1 MRLFLVLWVLAATSA
16 SAWADVI
23 CRQYHPSDF
32 GTPITS
38 YSAKAFVIT
47 DVCDEPKLQLHRPV
61 SLSVRIG
68 HQGRQEAANAD
79 TVGVESFPPTP
90 GSTRQKLNSERE
102 ISIWT
107 VWFDL
112 NRSELRESS
121 KAVLDEVPTTAT
133 VQVTGYACRLGS
145 EQHNMDLSLH
155 RAQAVS
161 VYLQGRGVTVLSKH
175 GLGECCPIS
184 ADNLALN
191 RRAVI
196 EQVKEKAE

>member
-1 MRLFLVLWVLAATSA
+1 MRYFLIFLTFASISS
-16 SAWADVI
+16 SAWAEVT

-32 GTPITS
+32 GPPVTS
-38 YSAKAFVIT
+38 YPAKAFVIT
-47 DVCDEPKLQLHRPV
+47 DVCDESKLAIQRPV

-68 HQGRQEAANAD
+68 QQEAKAD
-79 TVGVESFPPTP
+79 AAGTDSFPPIP
-90 GSTRQKLNSERE
+90 ASSQPKINSDSETA
-102 ISIWT
+102 IWT
-107 VWFDL
+107 VWFEL
-112 NRSELRESS
+112 NRAELSESS
-121 KAVLDEVPTTAT
+121 KAALREVPTTAT

-191 RRAVI
+191 RRTVI
-196 EQVKEKAE
+196 EQVKENAE

>member
-1 MRLFLVLWVLAATSA
+1 VRLFLVLWFLTVTSA

-32 GTPITS
+32 GPAVIS
-38 YSAKAFVIT
+38 YPAKAFVIT
-47 DVCDEPKLQLHRPV
+47 DVCDESKLPIQRPL

-68 HQGRQEAANAD
+68 RQVAKADAAGTD
-79 TVGVESFPPTP
+79 SFPPIP
-90 GSTRQKLNSERE
+90 ASSQPKINSESE
-102 ISIWT
+102 TAIWT
-107 VWFDL
+107 VWFER
-112 NRSELRESS
+112 NRAELSESS
-121 KAVLDEVPTTAT
+121 KTALNEISTTAT
-133 VQVTGYACRLGS
+133 VQVIGYACRLGS

-161 VYLQGRGVTVLSKH
+161 VYLQRRGVTVLSKH

-196 EQVKEKAE
+196 EQVKENAE

>member
-1 MRLFLVLWVLAATSA
+1 MRLFLVLWFLTVTSA

-32 GTPITS
+32 GPAVIS
-38 YSAKAFVIT
+38 YPAKAFVIT
-47 DVCDEPKLQLHRPV
+47 DVCDESKLPIQRPL

-68 HQGRQEAANAD
+68 RQVAKADAAGTD
-79 TVGVESFPPTP
+79 SFPPIP
-90 GSTRQKLNSERE
+90 ASSQPKINSESE
-102 ISIWT
+102 TAIWT
-107 VWFDL
+107 VWFER
-112 NRSELRESS
+112 NRAELSESS
-121 KAVLDEVPTTAT
+121 KTALNEISTTAT
-133 VQVTGYACRLGS
+133 VQVIGYACRLGS

-161 VYLQGRGVTVLSKH
+161 VYLQRRGVTVLSKH

-196 EQVKEKAE
+196 EQVKENAE